1 MASIVCLLKASPK
14 GQLKYESDPNI
25 EKEYFDKYLSPP
37 KLSRPHQEVSSENS
51 FCYHDEDERYSE
63 DTSESDISESIR
75 NLRVEVTCRNDKRK
89 TQKKVQFTT
98 RNNSLVHDMRI
109 QVDKEKAGF
118 PDPHNKNGHD
128 RNLKIS
134 FNGSGG
140 EANFK
145 KNGCGMLIEK
155 PLDRPSLS
163 KEQTR
168 KIVVSPEYNKSR
180 RDIQFYEEELN
191 SKSKMKLEQKR
202 DQFKKA
208 ERRINERAEQRI
220 NEFENSRL
228 EKARNQQLMLEQEE
242 RERSAK
248 LIEKQKKIIK
258 DHIEYA
264 KMVEQKK
271 ERIQEEIK
279 KKEEEKLM
287 IWDKTKT
294 IVSECKTILDRIK
307 TLYTS
312 YAAKLP
318 ENVAKAVHNGQQRYH
333 MSQQIVAVEDRVPDI
348 SNKQLVT
355 ITENFRLLSNTLD
368 FVQQAIQEVKE
379 REKREAEAKAEEE
392 AKKKAE
398 EEAARRVQPPPA
410 VEHPGQPLDSSTPI
424 PGDTGSGHQGAPPGA
439 TAPPTPPTSVAQVR
453 PQEGEVLCVD
463 VVAFQE
469 YTRLQQKL
477 KDTETAIQVL
487 SSTSQLKKLKFDL
500 QKAVNIPV
508 NAISAVSGAH
518 MRDKLQRLLVLL
530 SGQQLEI
537 ANKRVSVNEHPAA
550 LTFCKHLIAKMVVKK
565 GEEQVSS
572 IFESAFPLAA
582 VTVGILA
589 EHPDIKDLLLAH
601 FQLMCPYTVPYHIP
615 RQEGQSTK
623 DVHIARGY
631 KYDSDGNVEKQDKFL
646 KRMSGI
652 MRLYAS
658 LMVSYPPRR
667 QSEHAF
673 GIENAWLWLS
683 RVMNIQPLPDI
694 TATMVFDLLEVTGH
708 ALYKE
713 YRKQFLKMLHILI
726 REFLPKLKSVASSGG
741 GGPVSRLEALI
752 MASIQR
758 QGQIPPPEGI
768 LSPNFWFS

>member
-1 MASIVCLLKASPK
+1 M
-14 GQLKYESDPNI
+14 
-25 EKEYFDKYLSPP
+25 
-37 KLSRPHQEVSSENS
+37 
-51 FCYHDEDERYSE
+51 
-63 DTSESDISESIR
+63 
-75 NLRVEVTCRNDKRK
+75 
-89 TQKKVQFTT
+89 
-98 RNNSLVHDMRI
+98 
-109 QVDKEKAGF
+109 
-118 PDPHNKNGHD
+118 
-128 RNLKIS
+128 
-134 FNGSGG
+134 
-140 EANFK
+140 
-145 KNGCGMLIEK
+145 
-155 PLDRPSLS
+155 
-163 KEQTR
+163 
-168 KIVVSPEYNKSR
+168 
-180 RDIQFYEEELN
+180 
-191 SKSKMKLEQKR
+191 
-202 DQFKKA
+202 
-208 ERRINERAEQRI
+208 
-220 NEFENSRL
+220 
-228 EKARNQQLMLEQEE
+228 
-242 RERSAK
+242 
-248 LIEKQKKIIK
+248 
-258 DHIEYA
+258 
-264 KMVEQKK
+264 
-271 ERIQEEIK
+271 
-279 KKEEEKLM
+279 
-287 IWDKTKT
+287 
-294 IVSECKTILDRIK
+294 
-307 TLYTS
+307 
-312 YAAKLP
+312 
-318 ENVAKAVHNGQQRYH
+318 
-333 MSQQIVAVEDRVPDI
+333 
-348 SNKQLVT
+348 
-355 ITENFRLLSNTLD
+355 
-368 FVQQAIQEVKE
+368 
-379 REKREAEAKAEEE
+379 
-392 AKKKAE
+392 
-398 EEAARRVQPPPA
+398 
-410 VEHPGQPLDSSTPI
+410 DSSTPI

-667 QSEHAF
+667 QSEHPF

>member
-1 MASIVCLLKASPK
+1 MASIACLLKASPK

-89 TQKKVQFTT
+89 TLKKVQFTT

-264 KMVEQKK
+264 KRVEQKK

-392 AKKKAE
+392 AKKRAE

-667 QSEHAF
+667 QSEHPF